1 MRWQMLFERV
11 SKSGDT
17 KEKVIKKF
25 AGLETYLG
33 RMKSRIET
41 GFVTLSKGERWG
53 YKVKTMF
60 RIPGREIVAEG
71 KSKTLLSAIDQA
83 YDKAASEVR
92 KYLDRIQEKKKR

>member
-1 MRWQMLFERV
+1 MLFERV

-33 RMKSRIET
+33 RMKSKVES

-60 RIPGREIVAEG
+60 RLPGREIVAEG
-71 KSKTLLSAIDQA
+71 KSETLLSAIDDA
-83 YDKAASEVR
+83 YAKTSRAVQ
-92 KYLDRIQEKKKR
+92 KYLERLKDKKKRVR